1 MLETDSETIG
11 NIGSHWLNAGWM
23 QVVLDKRKESAP
35 INTAVQMVKTVQTVQ
50 TIQTVSG
57 AASSGGRDW

>member
-1 MLETDSETIG
+1 
-11 NIGSHWLNAGWM
+11 M